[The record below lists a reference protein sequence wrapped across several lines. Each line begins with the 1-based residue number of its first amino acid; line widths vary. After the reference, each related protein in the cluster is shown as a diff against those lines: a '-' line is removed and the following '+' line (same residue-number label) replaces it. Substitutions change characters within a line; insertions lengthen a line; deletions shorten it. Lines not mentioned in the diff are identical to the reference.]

1 MCIPKFPTLLR
12 VSSSVFLVKKQ
23 VTIADSALAAAQN
36 SEAVVVATE
45 WKEFCDIDWSAV
57 YDTMKK
63 PAFVFDGRMIL
74 DRERLRSI
82 GFEVFTIGRGDTF

>member
-1 MCIPKFPTLLR
+1 
-12 VSSSVFLVKKQ
+12 
-23 VTIADSALAAAQN
+23 VTIAESALSAAQN

-45 WKEFCDIDWSAV
+45 WKEFCDLDWSAV

-74 DRERLRSI
+74 DRNALRTI
-82 GFEVFTIGRGDTF
+82 GFEVFTIGRGDNF